1 MHIVYKPVIILVEFN
16 MTKTYCAKLWNH
28 QYVHMSGSLRYC
40 CATMHNIADKNGN
53 RLHINNNSL
62 EKTWNSDDVKQTRLK
77 MIRGEDIPACVKCVD
92 QESRGY
98 ESMRETRDMEKN
110 FAITKEDGST
120 DIMPY
125 SMELHLGNLCNL
137 KCKMCGQQYSNQI
150 GKELLEIGKDD
161 KDFLNWIYKE
171 SGNVNIWTNNLS
183 VEYKW
188 FQNTKIKNKLFEYI
202 SRNITD
208 LVVIGGEPTV
218 IPEFWELFEY
228 LEQKDTL
235 KNLSITLATNLT
247 NVNPKLTKWLP
258 KLKYWSIW
266 ASVDGLGERTEYIRY
281 PSNFKKVCENLEF
294 YKNLLGTNGNITL
307 SPAIQLLNI
316 DQLDDI
322 IKWWLKFSDGRFGI
336 DGPFS
341 ISWMAQV
348 HYPTICNYDIL
359 PEEYKNK
366 IADKLEKSS
375 EQFQNFQNIIGHYN
389 NQISNLRY
397 NNMSNE
403 KKIHFQKAFIRYN
416 DTQDKHR
423 KGRTWRELLP
433 ELEQALTKTTN

>member
-1 MHIVYKPVIILVEFN
+1 MSN
-16 MTKTYCAKLWNH
+16 TYCAKLWNH
-28 QYVHMSGSLRYC
+28 QYIHMSGSFRYC
-40 CATMHNIADKNGN
+40 CATMHNITDKNNN

-62 EKTWNSDDVKQTRLK
+62 EKAWNSDDVKQTRLK
-77 MIRGEDIPACVKCVD
+77 MINGEDISACLKCLD
-92 QESRGY
+92 QESRRY
-98 ESMRETRDMEKN
+98 KSMRETQDMEKN
-110 FAITKEDGST
+110 FALTKDDGT
-120 DIMPY
+120 VDIMPTT
-125 SMELHLGNLCNL
+125 MELHFGNLCNL

-150 GKELLEIGKDD
+150 GKELLEIGKND
-161 KDFLNWIYKE
+161 KDFLNWVYKE

-202 SRNITD
+202 SQNINS

-235 KNLSITLATNLT
+235 KNLSVTLTTNLT

-258 KLKYWSIW
+258 KLKQWTVW

-294 YKNLLGTNGNITL
+294 YKNLLGTNGDITL

-322 IKWWLKFSDGRFGI
+322 IKWWLEFSDNKLGKQFN
-336 DGPFS
+336 
-341 ISWMAQV
+341 ISWLAQV

-359 PEEYKNK
+359 PKEYKDK
-366 IADKLEKSS
+366 IADELEKSS
-375 EQFQNFQNIIGHYN
+375 EQFKNFSSITQYYN
-389 NQISNLRY
+389 NQITNLRY
-397 NNMSNE
+397 NNMSDE
-403 KKIHFQKAFIRYN
+403 KKIHFQKSFIRYN
-416 DTQDKHR
+416 DRQDQFR
-423 KGRTWRELLP
+423 KGKTWRELLP
-433 ELEQALTKTTN
+433 DLEQALTDSIS

>member
-1 MHIVYKPVIILVEFN
+1 MSN
-16 MTKTYCAKLWNH
+16 TYCAKLWNH
-28 QYVHMSGSLRYC
+28 QYIHMSGSFRYC
-40 CATMHNIADKNGN
+40 CATMHNITDKNNN

-62 EKTWNSDDVKQTRLK
+62 EKAWNSDDVKQTRLK
-77 MIRGEDIPACVKCVD
+77 MINGEDISACVKCVD

-98 ESMRETRDMEKN
+98 KSMRETQDMEKN
-110 FAITKEDGST
+110 FALTKDDGSV
-120 DIMPY
+120 DIMPTT
-125 SMELHLGNLCNL
+125 MELHFGNLCNL

-150 GKELLEIGKDD
+150 GKELLEIGKND
-161 KDFLNWIYKE
+161 KDFLNWVYKE

-202 SRNITD
+202 SQNINS

-235 KNLSITLATNLT
+235 KNLSVTLTTNLT

-258 KLKYWSIW
+258 KLKQWTVW

-294 YKNLLGTNGNITL
+294 YKNLLGTNGDITL

-322 IKWWLKFSDGRFGI
+322 IKWWLEFSDNKLGKQFN
-336 DGPFS
+336 
-341 ISWMAQV
+341 ISWLAQV

-359 PEEYKNK
+359 PKEYKDK
-366 IADKLEKSS
+366 IADELEKSS
-375 EQFQNFQNIIGHYN
+375 EQFKNFSSITQYYN
-389 NQISNLRY
+389 NQITNLRY
-397 NNMSNE
+397 NNMSDE
-403 KKIHFQKAFIRYN
+403 KKIHFQKSFIRYN
-416 DTQDKHR
+416 DRQDQFR
-423 KGRTWRELLP
+423 KGKTWRELLP
-433 ELEQALTKTTN
+433 DLEQALTDSIS

>member
-1 MHIVYKPVIILVEFN
+1 MSN
-16 MTKTYCAKLWNH
+16 TYCAKLWNH
-28 QYVHMSGSLRYC
+28 QYIHMSGSFRYC
-40 CATMHNIADKNGN
+40 CATMHDITDKNNN

-62 EKTWNSDDVKQTRLK
+62 KNTWNSDDVKQTRLK
-77 MIRGEDIPACVKCVD
+77 MIRGEDISACVKCVD

-98 ESMRETRDMEKN
+98 KSMRETQDMEKN
-110 FAITKEDGST
+110 FALTKDDGT
-120 DIMPY
+120 VDIMPTT
-125 SMELHLGNLCNL
+125 MELHFGNLCNL

-150 GKELLEIGKDD
+150 GKELLEIGKDN
-161 KDFLNWIYKE
+161 KDFLNWVYKE

-202 SRNITD
+202 SQNINS

-235 KNLSITLATNLT
+235 KNLSITLTTNLT

-258 KLKYWSIW
+258 KLKQWTVW

-294 YKNLLGTNGNITL
+294 YKNLLGTNGDITL

-322 IKWWLKFSDGRFGI
+322 IKWWLEFSDNKLGKQFN
-336 DGPFS
+336 
-341 ISWMAQV
+341 ISWLAQV

-359 PEEYKNK
+359 PKEYKDK
-366 IADKLEKSS
+366 IADELEKSS
-375 EQFQNFQNIIGHYN
+375 EQFKNFSSITQYYN
-389 NQISNLRY
+389 NQITNLRY
-397 NNMSNE
+397 NNMSDE
-403 KKIHFQKAFIRYN
+403 KKIHFQKSFIRYN
-416 DTQDKHR
+416 DRQDQFR
-423 KGRTWRELLP
+423 KGKTWRELLP
-433 ELEQALTKTTN
+433 DLEQALTDSIS

>member
-1 MHIVYKPVIILVEFN
+1 MSN
-16 MTKTYCAKLWNH
+16 TYCAKLWNH
-28 QYVHMSGSLRYC
+28 QYIHMSGSFRYC
-40 CATMHNIADKNGN
+40 CATMHNITDKNNN

-62 EKTWNSDDVKQTRLK
+62 EKAWNSDDVKQTRLK
-77 MIRGEDIPACVKCVD
+77 MINGEDISACVKCVD

-98 ESMRETRDMEKN
+98 KSMRETQDMEKN
-110 FAITKEDGST
+110 FALTKDDGT
-120 DIMPY
+120 VDIMPTT
-125 SMELHLGNLCNL
+125 MELHFGNLCNL

-150 GKELLEIGKDD
+150 GKELLEIGKND
-161 KDFLNWIYKE
+161 KDFLNWVYKE

-202 SRNITD
+202 SQNINS

-235 KNLSITLATNLT
+235 KNLSVTLTTNLT

-258 KLKYWSIW
+258 KLKQWTVW

-294 YKNLLGTNGNITL
+294 YKNLLGTNGDITL

-322 IKWWLKFSDGRFGI
+322 IKWWLEFSDNKLGKQFN
-336 DGPFS
+336 
-341 ISWMAQV
+341 ISWLAQV

-359 PEEYKNK
+359 PKEYKDK
-366 IADKLEKSS
+366 IADELEKSS
-375 EQFQNFQNIIGHYN
+375 EQFKNFSSITQYYN
-389 NQISNLRY
+389 NQITNLRY
-397 NNMSNE
+397 NNMSDE
-403 KKIHFQKAFIRYN
+403 KKIHFQKSFIRYN
-416 DTQDKHR
+416 DRQDQFR
-423 KGRTWRELLP
+423 KGKTWRELLP
-433 ELEQALTKTTN
+433 DLEQALTDSIS